1 MAAVSP
7 SVSGPALSR
16 SVVSDLVS
24 RTPLSAGVPAV
35 MARDLVLPLHPV
47 LAPVFGAA
55 ITSTTAGLVR
65 GHTVECSG
73 SGAMSLALA
82 MVASASRAGSWT
94 AVVGLPDC
102 GAMAAAELGVDLERT
117 VFIGQ
122 PDEGDVAV
130 VLSAVADGFDLLV
143 VAART
148 IARLSAG
155 ATRGLQTRLRG
166 RGILLTVG
174 RCTSLAVDH
183 RLRVVESQ
191 WDGVGVGHGHL
202 RRRRVVIDSES
213 RRRGAPSRH
222 EFWLPGA
229 SGAPEEIAAAPRRE
243 LRLVTGA

>member
-16 SVVSDLVS
+16 AVVSDLVS
-24 RTPLSAGVPAV
+24 RAPLSAGVPAV
-35 MARDLVLPLHPV
+35 MARDLVLPVHPV
-47 LAPVFGAA
+47 LAPMFGAT
-55 ITSTTAGLVR
+55 TSATTGLVR

-82 MVASASRAGSWT
+82 TVASASRAGSWT
-94 AVVGLPDC
+94 AVIGLPDC
-102 GAMAAAELGVDLERT
+102 GAMAAFELGVDLDRT
-117 VFIGQ
+117 VFIGR
-122 PDEGDVAV
+122 PDEGDIAV

-148 IARLSAG
+148 VGRLSAG
-155 ATRGLQTRLRG
+155 AMRGLSTRLRG
-166 RGILLTVG
+166 RGVLLTVG
-174 RCTSLAVDH
+174 RSASLAVDH
-183 RLRVVESQ
+183 RLRVVESH

-222 EFWLPGA
+222 ELWLPGA
-229 SGAPEEIAAAPRRE
+229 SGAPEEIAAVPRRE
-243 LRLVTGA
+243 LRLVAGV